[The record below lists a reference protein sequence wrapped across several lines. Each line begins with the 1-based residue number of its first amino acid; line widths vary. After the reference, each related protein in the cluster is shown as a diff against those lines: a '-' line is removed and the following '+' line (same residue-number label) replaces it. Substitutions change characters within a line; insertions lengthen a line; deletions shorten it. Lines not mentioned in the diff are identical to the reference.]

1 MEKSAS
7 LTETVSAAGAVG
19 DTLGQGPV
27 SAHTHMHPQ
36 PANDVRDFLIRKD
49 GQTYAGSHLLVD
61 FWGGS
66 KLNDVDLMT
75 TALREAAEA
84 AGATVLHTHV
94 HEFGGEGGVSGVA
107 VLAESHIS
115 VHTWPELDYA
125 AFDVFMC
132 GQCRPENAVAV
143 LERCFSP
150 ARTKVSE
157 QKRGLVE

>member
-1 MEKSAS
+1 MEKSA
-7 LTETVSAAGAVG
+7 LFTNPFSAAAAGGEPLIERA
-19 DTLGQGPV
+19 T
-27 SAHTHMHPQ
+27 SAQAHMHPQ
-36 PANDVRDFLIRKD
+36 PANDVRDFLIHKG
-49 GQTYAGSHLLVD
+49 GQTYAGAHLLVD

-66 KLNDVDLMT
+66 RLNDADLMAM
-75 TALREAAEA
+75 ALREAAEA
-84 AGATVLHTHV
+84 SDATVLHVHV

-132 GQCRPENAVAV
+132 GQCRPEKAVAV
-143 LERCFSP
+143 LEKYFSP
-150 ARTKVSE
+150 NRAEISE

>member
-7 LTETVSAAGAVG
+7 LIKPVSAAGAVG
-19 DTLGQGPV
+19 NTLIQG
-27 SAHTHMHPQ
+27 AADAQAQMHPQ
-36 PANDVRDFLIRKD
+36 PANDVRDFLIHKD
-49 GQTYAGSHLLVD
+49 GETYAGAHLLVD

-66 KLNDVDLMT
+66 RLNDVELMT

-84 AGATVLHTHV
+84 SGATVLHTHI

-132 GQCRPENAVAV
+132 GQCRPEKAVAV
-143 LERCFSP
+143 LEQYFAP
-150 ARTKVSE
+150 TRTEVSE

>member
-1 MEKSAS
+1 MDKFAL
-7 LTETVSAAGAVG
+7 LTEPVSAAIAVG
-19 DTLGQGPV
+19 ETHFLESA
-27 SAHTHMHPQ
+27 SAHAHMHPQ
-36 PANDVRDFLIRKD
+36 PANDTRDFLIHKD
-49 GQTYAGSHLLVD
+49 GQTYAGAHLLVD

-66 KLNDVDLMT
+66 RLNDTELMAE
-75 TALREAAEA
+75 ALLEAAEA
-84 AGATVLHTHV
+84 SDATVLHIHV

-132 GQCRPENAVAV
+132 GACRPEKAVKV
-143 LERCFSP
+143 LERYFSP
-150 ARTKVSE
+150 TRSDISE